1 MNVNMNVDDMGMGM
15 GMDSDSGMDVDMD
28 MDMDMNM
35 NIWQCQLSRNYGS
48 SEFRGIDGSALNKT
62 LKYYEKASA
71 LSRKAFLTTS
81 VPSQS
86 WFTA

>member
-15 GMDSDSGMDVDMD
+15 GMDSDSDSGMDMD
-28 MDMDMNM
+28 MDMDMDM

-48 SEFRGIDGSALNKT
+48 SEFRGINGSALNKT

-71 LSRKAFLTTS
+71 LSRKAFIDHFC
-81 VPSQS
+81 P
-86 WFTA
+86 